1 MDQLLFTPASVLD
14 LLSKIDELHDV
25 NVGIVEGIDGKL
37 QIQVGD
43 SVYQLDDS
51 NATDVSVDDYTF
63 DTIDDINLDAYDE
76 LGSGEDIEVTQ
87 SVESG
92 IIKEIAK
99 TLLIGGLVRLTKKL
113 LK

>member
-25 NVGIVEGIDGKL
+25 NVGVVEGLDGML
-37 QIQVGD
+37 QIQVGQ
-43 SVYQLDDS
+43 STYELDDS
-51 NATDVSVDDYTF
+51 NAIDVPVDSSTFDLVDDA
-63 DTIDDINLDAYDE
+63 NVDAYED
-76 LGSGEDIEVTQ
+76 LGSSGEIEL
-87 SVESG
+87 SEPVESG